1 MAGVSPISHP
11 FSRMISMSDRSC
23 PLVSVVVANYNGAQ
37 FLRGCLDSL
46 RMQTYPRIEV
56 IVVDDA
62 SADGSVDLVRAEYPE
77 IHLVVLPR
85 NVGFAA
91 ASNEGMRQSAG
102 QIIALLNNDA
112 EADSQ
117 WVAEL
122 VAALR
127 DDPAAGIAASKI
139 LLYDRR
145 DVIHTAGDFLGRNG
159 RPGNR
164 GVWQHDGGQ
173 FDTPGYVFGGC
184 GGAVAYRR
192 EMLDDIGL
200 FDETFFMY
208 CEDVDL
214 SFRAQLRGY
223 RVRYVP
229 TARVYHRLSATGGGV
244 LASYYSSRN
253 SLAVLVK
260 NMPTSLLWRM
270 LPRLLW
276 AQARMAAHA
285 IWHFREPAARASLRG
300 QLAGLR
306 LVPSL
311 LPARRVIQERR
322 TVPDHYVWSILS

>member
-1 MAGVSPISHP
+1 ML
-11 FSRMISMSDRSC
+11 DRSC
-23 PLVSVVVANYNGAQ
+23 PLVSVVVANYNGAR

-46 RMQTYPRIEV
+46 RQQTYPRIEV

-62 SADGSVDLVRAEYPE
+62 SADGSVDLVRTEYPE
-77 IHLVVLPR
+77 VHLVVLPR
-85 NVGFAA
+85 NVGFATA
-91 ASNEGMRQSAG
+91 ANEGMRRSAG
-102 QIIALLNNDA
+102 QVVALLNNDA
-112 EADSQ
+112 EADSH

-122 VAALR
+122 VAALQ
-127 DDPAAGIAASKI
+127 DDPAAGIATSKI

-145 DVIHTAGDFLGRNG
+145 DIIHTAGDFLGRDG
-159 RPGNR
+159 IPGNR
-164 GVWQHDGGQ
+164 GVWQQDRGQ
-173 FDTPGYVFGGC
+173 FDTPEYVFGGC

-244 LASYYSSRN
+244 LASYYCSRN
-253 SLAVLVK
+253 FLAVLVK
-260 NMPTSLLWRM
+260 NTPASLLWRM
-270 LPRLLW
+270 LPRILW
-276 AQARMAAHA
+276 SQVRMAVEA
-285 IWHFREPAARASLRG
+285 IRHFREPAARARLRG

-311 LPARRVIQERR
+311 LPARRVIQSRR